1 MHPPSALM
9 KPHNAL
15 GQCFLN
21 ILVPSCDLEPTEFEE
36 GFRKCVGEREW
47 PGERCSVGLPPT
59 QATHQE
65 KQLRHTRIHLDTR
78 AVAHPEYSEAK

>member
-36 GFRKCVGEREW
+36 GFRKRVGERVARRTVQCRFASHTSDTS
-47 PGERCSVGLPPT
+47 GEAAKTYSYSLGYSRGSPP
-59 QATHQE
+59 
-65 KQLRHTRIHLDTR
+65 
-78 AVAHPEYSEAK
+78 